1 MKTTKP
7 FSAMTVREFAD
18 MAFGRGMTF
27 VELLDEVGTIHTAPA
42 GYTLAPKSDFRWTGP
57 EVIHGRFILTPVWDA
72 ATDSHSVDV
81 WMADHMP
88 PNYAELT
95 PAEAT
100 ELAAALLHVTKAAR
114 AEDRQG

>member
-1 MKTTKP
+1 MNTQTTKP

-18 MAFGRGMTF
+18 MAYGRGMTF
-27 VELLDEVGTIHTAPA
+27 VELLDEAGPIPTRPA

-95 PAEAT
+95 LAEAT
-100 ELAAALLHVTKAAR
+100 ELAAALLQVTQTAR
-114 AEDRQG
+114 TESK